1 MAPPPGRWASLP
13 DAVREAPFG
22 PRGFERFRV
31 ALALRSALSG
41 RLKWLTRQGI
51 LRQFHY
57 GEGSSGVEYRLTQ
70 AGLDLYPGFNS
81 LMQFGDHG
89 LTRKKGPSRQLV
101 HAGCGMDC
109 KLSVACSSCLELVV
123 ALKARYRA
131 GSATGRSALQA
142 IQRSRRAANTI
153 ALHARSPKLGV
164 AFAASEWRS
173 R

>member
-1 MAPPPGRWASLP
+1 MAPPPGHWASLP
-13 DAVREAPFG
+13 DAVREALFG

-41 RLKWLTRQGI
+41 QLKWLTRQGI

-70 AGLDLYPGFNS
+70 AGLDLYPGFNP

-101 HAGCGMDC
+101 HAGCGMDR

-123 ALKARYRA
+123 ALKARIVPDPER
-131 GSATGRSALQA
+131 RSALQA
-142 IQRSRRAANTI
+142 MQRSRRAANPI

-164 AFAASEWRS
+164 AFAASE
-173 R
+173 